1 MYLTYF
7 YNQVP
12 IIVSPSEGMKMRGS
26 KPDSNGSQ
34 KLLSKE
40 AGSAVGSIISAL
52 FCPLVS
58 YIDSNLEFYVLFR
71 MKT

>member
-1 MYLTYF
+1 
-7 YNQVP
+7 
-12 IIVSPSEGMKMRGS
+12 MRGS

-40 AGSAVGSIISAL
+40 VGSAIGSITIAL

-58 YIDSNLEFYVLFR
+58 YIVQ
-71 MKT
+71 